1 MKLEVGNFYVRK
13 IQFGDKTN
21 YHDGLL
27 TINKE
32 EALALVKEDEH
43 ITAADLVLANPGDE
57 VRIVPVKEAI
67 EPRCKVSGGTIFPGV
82 IGELKP
88 AGEGRTHALKGSC
101 VLAVGRWGCYQD
113 GLIDMSGP
121 GAPYSYFSQ
130 LQNICLV
137 ADTDEEFERHESHKR
152 NRALRWAGMRLAEY
166 IGKCVL
172 EMEPE
177 KIETYELAPMMKRS
191 QETNRLPG
199 VVYVMQLDSQM
210 NAPGFN
216 SLIYGWDVNHT
227 LPTYM
232 HPNEILDGAVIAGSF
247 SPASS
252 IFSTYDLV
260 NNPTILK
267 LYQEH
272 GKTINFLGVIASN
285 NNPVLEEKIR
295 SSIFVGNIAK
305 SLGAD
310 AAIVAEQS
318 YGNPDADFIQCIAY
332 LEDLGIKTV
341 GMTNECTGRDGK
353 SQPLVTLDE
362 KADAIVS
369 TGNVSELLELPP
381 MKTVIGDLAAL
392 GRDGISG
399 GWADDELLGPSVR
412 ADGSIIMENNGMFC
426 GDATCG
432 FSTKTVKEF

>member
-1 MKLEVGNFYVRK
+1 MKLEVGNFFVK
-13 IQFGDKTN
+13 NIQFGIKTTYN
-21 YHDGLL
+21 NGLL

-43 ITAADLVLANPGDE
+43 ITDADLVLTKPGDE
-57 VRIVPVKEAI
+57 VRIVPIKEAI

-82 IGELKP
+82 IGELTS

-113 GLIDMSGP
+113 GLVDMSGP
-121 GAPYSYFSQ
+121 GAKYSYFSQ

-166 IGKCVL
+166 IGKCVSD
-172 EMEPE
+172 MEPE
-177 KIETYELAPMMKRS
+177 EIETYELAPILKRTK
-191 QETNRLPG
+191 ENNGLPG

-210 NAPGFN
+210 NASGFN
-216 SLIYGWDVNHT
+216 ALIYGWDTNHM

-232 HPNEILDGAVIAGSF
+232 HPNEILDGAIIAGSF

-252 IFSTYDLV
+252 MFSTYDLV
-260 NNPTILK
+260 NNPTIIK
-267 LYQEH
+267 LYSEH
-272 GKTINFLGVIASN
+272 GKTINFLGIISSN

-295 SSIFVGNIAK
+295 SAIFVGNIAK
-305 SLGAD
+305 NLGAD
-310 AAIVAEQS
+310 GAIIAEQS
-318 YGNPDADFIQCIAY
+318 YGNPDADFIQCIVD

-341 GMTNECTGRDGK
+341 GITNECTGRNGR

-369 TGNVSELLELPP
+369 TGNVSDLIELPP
-381 MKTVIGDLAAL
+381 MKTVIGDLESL
-392 GRDGISG
+392 GRDGLSG
-399 GWADDELLGPSVR
+399 GWAEDEFLGPSVR